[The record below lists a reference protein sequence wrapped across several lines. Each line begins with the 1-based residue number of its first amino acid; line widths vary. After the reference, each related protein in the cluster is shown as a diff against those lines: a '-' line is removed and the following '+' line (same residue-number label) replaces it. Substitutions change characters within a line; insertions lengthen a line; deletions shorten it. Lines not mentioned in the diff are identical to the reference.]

1 MSVTDTLAEHPGQIL
16 PEHLP
21 EHHIPAE
28 LLLDYAGGTLA
39 EAPSLAVAC
48 HLTLC
53 PRCRRDLAA
62 IEGAAGRL
70 LDEIPPQ
77 PVAGFAA
84 IADRLGEQDALPDK
98 QPVSPPGN
106 TAMLLPRPLREYL
119 PGGLEDVPWRWS
131 GAGLQSHALPVS
143 RTRDG
148 IASLLRIA
156 PGAGLP
162 LHTHQ
167 GNELT
172 LVLSGG
178 FTDETGAFRR
188 GDLEVA
194 DGALEHRPVAMLDQ
208 PCICLAITDA
218 PLNFRG
224 PLGWFFNQWARLS
237 V

>member
-1 MSVTDTLAEHPGQIL
+1 MSVTDFATELSGPIQ
-16 PEHLP
+16 PD
-21 EHHIPAE
+21 HHIPAE

-39 EAPSLAVAC
+39 EPASLALAC
-48 HLTLC
+48 HLTFC

-62 IEGAAGRL
+62 IESVAGSQ
-70 LDEIPPQ
+70 LDEIAPQ

-84 IADRLGEQDALPDK
+84 IADRLGEQEDRPAK
-98 QPVSPPGN
+98 APPASAGVV
-106 TAMLLPRPLREYL
+106 LPRPLLSYL
-119 PGGLEDVPWRWS
+119 PGGLDGVAWRWS
-131 GAGLQSHALPVS
+131 GAGLQSYALPVS
-143 RTRDG
+143 KARGG

-162 LHTHQ
+162 LHSHR

-178 FTDETGAFRR
+178 FTDETGAYRR

-194 DGALEHRPVAMLDQ
+194 DGDVEHRPVAMLDQ

-224 PLGWFFNQWARLS
+224 PLGWFFNQWAKLS
-237 V
+237 A

>member
-1 MSVTDTLAEHPGQIL
+1 MSVTYTVAEHPDQS
-16 PEHLP
+16 LP

-53 PRCRRDLAA
+53 PHCRRDLAA

-70 LDEIPPQ
+70 LDEIAPQ

-84 IADRLGEQDALPDK
+84 IADRLGEQDPAPARR
-98 QPVSPPGN
+98 PPA
-106 TAMLLPRPLREYL
+106 TQKTVMLPRPLRDYL

-162 LHTHQ
+162 LHTHR

-194 DGALEHRPVAMLDQ
+194 DGAVEHRPIAMPDQ